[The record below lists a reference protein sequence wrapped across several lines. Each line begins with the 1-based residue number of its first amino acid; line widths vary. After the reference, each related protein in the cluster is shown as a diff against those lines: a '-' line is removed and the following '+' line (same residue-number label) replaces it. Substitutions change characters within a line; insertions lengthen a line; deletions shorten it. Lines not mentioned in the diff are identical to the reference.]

1 MRQEH
6 VLRHATVVVGF
17 GLLLG
22 CLTLVERTS
31 GMDLGPFLAARF
43 LPTLP
48 GMLLAWGFQ
57 DPIPA
62 RGLSGLRLA
71 IYVLLPLFLGIIPAI
86 APVTG
91 RLWFITRSLPVVL
104 VNGLTNAL
112 PLLSLLVGMG
122 LIFSFHANSPTT
134 NR

>member
-22 CLTLVERTS
+22 CLALVERTR
-31 GMDLGPFLAARF
+31 GMELGPFLAARF

-57 DPIPA
+57 DSVGT
-62 RGLSGLRLA
+62 RRLSGLRLA
-71 IYVLLPLFLGIIPAI
+71 LYVLLPLFLGVIPAV
-86 APVTG
+86 APTIG
-91 RLWFITRSLPVVL
+91 RLWFVTRSLPAVL
-104 VNGLTNAL
+104 VNGLANAL

-122 LIFSFHANSPTT
+122 LVFSFHPDTHAIDH
-134 NR
+134 